1 MKFKYLMRGIGLGVI
16 ITAVVMGAYSR
27 SAVADARVSVLKEY
41 GLDEDKPIL
50 PEAQTTEDIEPTS
63 EPVIVGGEETEPAE
77 EVGTDAT
84 QDSDQPEDIT
94 TPDIQGNAEDEN
106 EEESSTVNVVTVEP
120 SGDAV
125 EIEISIGD
133 DSGTVSR
140 KLFNA
145 GIIENAAE
153 YDAYLM
159 QHGYDKKLNAG
170 TKKINT
176 TDGWQEIA
184 EKITK

>member
-106 EEESSTVNVVTVEP
+106 EEESSTANVVTVEMLWRLKYP
-120 SGDAV
+120 LEMIPELYPESFSMRDLL
-125 EIEISIGD
+125 
-133 DSGTVSR
+133 
-140 KLFNA
+140 K
-145 GIIENAAE
+145 
-153 YDAYLM
+153 M
-159 QHGYDKKLNAG
+159 QQSMMP
-170 TKKINT
+170 I
-176 TDGWQEIA
+176 
-184 EKITK
+184 

>member
-1 MKFKYLMRGIGLGVI
+1 MKFKYLMRGIGLGVTL
-16 ITAVVMGAYSR
+16 TAEVMGAYSR

-41 GLDEDKPIL
+41 GLGEDKPIL
-50 PEAQTTEDIEPTS
+50 PEAQTTEDTEPTS
-63 EPVIVGGEETEPAE
+63 EPVIVGGEETEPTG
-77 EVGTDAT
+77 EVGTDVT
-84 QDSDQPEDIT
+84 QNPDQPEDIT
-94 TPDIQGNAEDEN
+94 TPDIQGNAENEN
-106 EEESSTVNVVTVEP
+106 EEESSIANVVTVEP

-125 EIEISIGD
+125 EIEISNGD

-145 GIIENAAE
+145 GLIENAAE

-170 TKKINT
+170 TKKIDT